1 MTASDTNRSLFERF
15 DPLALAALEGL
26 DFKARYVMEGFLAGL
41 HESPFHGFSVEFSD
55 YRDYQP
61 GDDLRHLDWR
71 LFARS
76 DRLCIKRYMQE
87 TNVRFYVLCDTSA
100 SMSYRG
106 GQAWGSKLEV
116 ARIVAAALTW
126 FLLKQNDA
134 AGLITLDAATGVP
147 QFIRPSQSPA
157 HFGLMLRHLDG
168 LAPAGGA
175 RLTRLLEHAVRL
187 VHRRSVILFF
197 SDLLE
202 PSEEV
207 ALGFKQLR
215 FYGHEVIVFQVLD
228 ADELEF
234 PFAESR
240 VFEDL
245 ETGLRRVI
253 APVAVRQTYLER
265 LKAFMAAYEE
275 LFRSLEISHC
285 LVRTDENPWR
295 ALALFLAER
304 RRMT

>member
-1 MTASDTNRSLFERF
+1 MNPLLASSF
-15 DPLALAALEGL
+15 DPKSLAALEGL

-41 HESPFHGFSVEFSD
+41 HQSPFHGFSVEFSD

-76 DRLCIKRYMQE
+76 DRLCIKRYVQE

-100 SMSYRG
+100 SMAYRG
-106 GQAWGSKLEV
+106 GRAWGSKLDV
-116 ARIVAAALTW
+116 ARILAAALCW
-126 FLLKQNDA
+126 FLLRQNDA
-134 AGLITLDAATGVP
+134 AGMVTLGAGDEVP
-147 QFIRPSQSPA
+147 RFIRPSQRPSQL
-157 HFGLMLRHLDG
+157 GLMLRQLDA

-175 RLTRLLEHAVRL
+175 RLARLLEHAVRL
-187 VHRRSVILFF
+187 VHRRSVILLF

-202 PSEEV
+202 PSDEV
-207 ALGFKQLR
+207 EFGLKQLR
-215 FYGHEVIVFQVLD
+215 FYGHECIVFQVLD
-228 ADELEF
+228 PDEIEF
-234 PFAESR
+234 PFTDAR

-245 ETGLRRVI
+245 ETGDRR
-253 APVAVRQTYLER
+253 AVTPSVVRDNYLAR
-265 LKAFMAAYEE
+265 FNAFMEAHRH
-275 LFRSLEISHC
+275 LFRSLEIAHC

-304 RRMT
+304 RKMK